1 MAYKLRVILD
11 VEEDVF
17 RDILI
22 EESQNLE
29 QLHLTLATVFGF
41 NGQEMASFYRTD
53 ESWDQGEEIPLFDM
67 SDDGS
72 ALSMQNCMINDM
84 LKFENDKLIYIYD
97 FFSMWTFFVELKEI
111 NVKTDKELP
120 YTLLSFGDTPEE
132 APEKN
137 FEADDSF
144 DEIDE
149 FDDLFN
155 REELDNIDDL
165 DIENF

>member
-17 RDILI
+17 RDILV

-29 QLHLTLATVFGF
+29 QLHLTIATVFGF
-41 NGQEMASFYRTD
+41 NGQEMASFYKTD
-53 ESWDQGEEIPLFDM
+53 ESWNQGEEIPLFDM

-72 ALSMQNCMINDM
+72 ALCMQNCV
-84 LKFENDKLIYIYD
+84 LKDVLKVENDKLLYIYD
-97 FFSMWTFFVELKEI
+97 FFSMWTFFIEVKEI
-111 NVKTDKELP
+111 QLTTDKELP
-120 YTLLSFGDTPEE
+120 YTLLSFGEVPEE

-137 FEADDSF
+137 FEADGSF
-144 DEIDE
+144 DEIDD

-155 REELDNIDDL
+155 QEGLENIDDL